1 LLLTISYYMYNVNEC
16 ITLFAYIPN
25 KVLVNKYTIKI
36 THFTRQY
43 NIFSIQTGT
52 NYHSFTL
59 TI

>member
-1 LLLTISYYMYNVNEC
+1 MYNVNEC